1 MPEWN
6 VGLTGG
12 RTALTAAIDA
22 WNVALTGAR
31 TDWIVA
37 RAVEMIEAS
46 VAVIAGKACVS
57 VA

>member
-1 MPEWN
+1 
-6 VGLTGG
+6 
-12 RTALTAAIDA
+12 LTAAIDA